1 MLGGHETGRAHD
13 RAVTGAFGCAGGG
26 ITVWCFFRLA
36 QDFGNAPIHDQY
48 FPEFAD
54 HDVGRLEV
62 PVNDAFGMG
71 IGNGIAGFAKDIEQ
85 PRERIPVDG
94 GRLALTQTVQHFL
107 EGGAAHKFHGVIIAT
122 LGIHAEI
129 VDWYNMRVIQSSE
142 DEGFLSEAVGEIGV
156 GGNLRRHHLEGH
168 VPLELVIEGQIHFSH
183 AAFGQLPR
191 NLVALGV
198 WVGSRFG
205 GGGVFQQSQLERG
218 AAQGNGLAG
227 LYADLTRDLAV
238 IDKGPI
244 TTADILYGATFG
256 GDGELS
262 VFAGNVGAGEV
273 NGARGIAADGVIARN
288 QIKSS
293 QSLAAAGRGQLND
306 WRRHGNLL
314 AASCPP
320 RGQST

>member
-1 MLGGHETGRAHD
+1 
-13 RAVTGAFGCAGGG
+13 
-26 ITVWCFFRLA
+26 
-36 QDFGNAPIHDQY
+36 
-48 FPEFAD
+48 
-54 HDVGRLEV
+54 
-62 PVNDAFGMG
+62 
-71 IGNGIAGFAKDIEQ
+71 
-85 PRERIPVDG
+85 
-94 GRLALTQTVQHFL
+94 
-107 EGGAAHKFHGVIIAT
+107 
-122 LGIHAEI
+122 
-129 VDWYNMRVIQSSE
+129 MRVIQSSE

-156 GGNLRRHHLEGH
+156 GGNLRRHHLESH

-205 GGGVFQQSQLERG
+205 GNGIFQQSQLERG
-218 AAQGNGLAG
+218 TAQGNGLAG
-227 LYADLTRDLAV
+227 LYADFTRDLAV

-320 RGQST
+320 RDEST